1 MHSWSTTGD
10 QTQNKL
16 LNRVQDAPFELK
28 EQQEIKKLKIKQK
41 HINYDDDMLQ
51 KEWSFVNFSKPGNV
65 GKVEPVSFN
74 TF

>member
-1 MHSWSTTGD
+1 M
-10 QTQNKL
+10 
-16 LNRVQDAPFELK
+16 QDASFAELN
-28 EQQEIKKLKIKQK
+28 EQRGIKEIKKNKQK

-51 KEWSFVNFSKPGNV
+51 KEWLFVNFSKPGNV

>member
-1 MHSWSTTGD
+1 M
-10 QTQNKL
+10 
-16 LNRVQDAPFELK
+16 QDASFAELI
-28 EQQEIKKLKIKQK
+28 EQRGIKEIKKNKQK

-51 KEWSFVNFSKPGNV
+51 KEWSFVNFSKSGNV

>member
-1 MHSWSTTGD
+1 M
-10 QTQNKL
+10 
-16 LNRVQDAPFELK
+16 QDEPFELK

>member
-10 QTQNKL
+10 QTRKKL
-16 LNRVQDAPFELK
+16 LNRMQDAPFELK